1 MRVLFTKSLKQ
12 ISNKLVNVVHL
23 LEERESLNVPR
34 NASVSIQ
41 NQKLV
46 IQMSPNVSL
55 VKKQNQNVVQLE
67 NVSLSTNLSR
77 LSSNLVERVSNRN
90 GDVLPRLFVSTM
102 SANVNPRDVVGLELF
117 LLVDKEL
124 FALGEKTERLARNV
138 SSVARKRL
146 SVLEKSAN
154 KLLVSVHLLDHGDNL
169 ENMLSASMFHS
180 RLSRRD
186 SVQQLF

>member
-1 MRVLFTKSLKQ
+1 
-12 ISNKLVNVVHL
+12 
-23 LEERESLNVPR
+23 
-34 NASVSIQ
+34 
-41 NQKLV
+41 
-46 IQMSPNVSL
+46 
-55 VKKQNQNVVQLE
+55 
-67 NVSLSTNLSR
+67 
-77 LSSNLVERVSNRN
+77 
-90 GDVLPRLFVSTM
+90 M
-102 SANVNPRDVVGLELF
+102 SANANPRDVVGLELF

-124 FALGEKTERLARNV
+124 FAHGEKTERLARNV